1 MRKRW
6 IAILTLGLG
15 GLGAVAVAQTPEDIL
30 AASSGVGVAT
40 TDSSHRVPSVPTG
53 AWEFT
58 SRTIRSTCTSGTP
71 EVGYTGT
78 ISRNGN
84 ALTLETPSS
93 PNWKRFHG
101 EVVGNRLLLT
111 AYQDPAVIRERIH
124 VTQQIGVFHIILS
137 ETVHGTLEGYGFRST
152 FAMPANGRAGG
163 ICDESVSIRLRK
175 L

>member
-6 IAILTLGLG
+6 IMVLTLSLG
-15 GLGAVAVAQTPEDIL
+15 GLAAVAVAQTPEEIL

-40 TDSSHRVPSVPTG
+40 TGSSHRVPNVPTG
-53 AWEFT
+53 AWELT
-58 SRTIRSTCTSGTP
+58 SQTIRSTCTTGSP
-71 EVGYTGT
+71 EAAYTGT

-93 PNWKRFHG
+93 PNWKRFRG

-111 AYQDPAVIRERIH
+111 AYQDPAVVRERIH
-124 VTQQIGVFHIILS
+124 VTQQIGVFHIVLS
-137 ETVHGTLEGYGFRST
+137 ETVNGTLEGYGFRST
-152 FAMPANGRAGG
+152 YAMAANGRPAG
-163 ICDESVSIRLRK
+163 ICDESVSVRLRK